1 MSGRPSRLPS
11 FLSVSSSSSAAA
23 AVSHHDSIAAA
34 LSLKIST
41 PNLQTPQQPNNPPKK
56 TLSNHYP
63 PLHNIHPIQ
72 TQPTK
77 ENKKTKKCLQL
88 PTKPTAKSTISPAPN
103 SANNSLTFSSPPE
116 PTNLPT
122 KALRGVLLLPSLLLV
137 KFLRRGDY
145 WKGNNLKKEVWVRG
159 RWGWGSIML
168 FDLGDGGGKRREM
181 DGMG

>member
-1 MSGRPSRLPS
+1 MVVSFFLF
-11 FLSVSSSSSAAA
+11 FLSLLSSA
-23 AVSHHDSIAAA
+23 SRHDSIAAA
-34 LSLKIST
+34 LSLKISN
-41 PNLQTPQQPNNPPKK
+41 PNLQTPQQPNNQKK
-56 TLSNHYP
+56 NTLSNHYTTP
-63 PLHNIHPIQ
+63 
-72 TQPTK
+72 TQPQTHSK
-77 ENKKTKKCLQL
+77 PSPQKKTKNKKCLQH

-103 SANNSLTFSSPPE
+103 SANKSLTFSSPPE

-168 FDLGDGGGKRREM
+168 FDLRDGGGKRREM